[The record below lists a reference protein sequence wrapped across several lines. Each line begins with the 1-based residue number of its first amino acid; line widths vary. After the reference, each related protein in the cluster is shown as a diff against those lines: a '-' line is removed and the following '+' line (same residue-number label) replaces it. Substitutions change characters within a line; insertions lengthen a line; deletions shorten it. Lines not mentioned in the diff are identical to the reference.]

1 MSTVSFPPF
10 DQRIRYITVWDG
22 EDNYHVHRPGEEILY
37 AVYESKMKAVMI
49 FDYSPDGDFLTY
61 IRERIPLEGLR
72 RVTIG
77 YVQRVPSVVITE
89 EGVQQ

>member
-1 MSTVSFPPF
+1 MPMVSFPAP
-10 DQRIRYITVWDG
+10 DQRIRYIIVWDG
-22 EDNYHVHRPGEEILY
+22 EGNYHVHRPGEGILY

-61 IRERIPLEGLR
+61 IRERVPLEGIR

-77 YVQRVPSVVITE
+77 YEQRVPSVVITE